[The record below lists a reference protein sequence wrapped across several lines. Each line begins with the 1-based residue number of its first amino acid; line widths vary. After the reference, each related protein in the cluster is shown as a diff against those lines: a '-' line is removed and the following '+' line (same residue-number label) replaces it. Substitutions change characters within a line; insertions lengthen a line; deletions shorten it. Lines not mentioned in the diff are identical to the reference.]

1 VAAEV
6 VLMLRLVLVVD
17 LAVVAVD
24 LRWLQITEE
33 PELLGKV
40 MRAGT
45 ISHKLASDLVVEVA
59 VLEQQEQ

>member
-24 LRWLQITEE
+24 LRRLQITEE